1 MICGLKDEAKF
12 YLSKFSWGH
21 SFLELNEEILE
32 LYSNCKNSSEEVLEV
47 QRKFLEDSEKER
59 ENKNYDDMWPT
70 SSESE
75 AESEEGGWWRML

>member
-1 MICGLKDEAKF
+1 MVILQVPAGT
-12 YLSKFSWGH
+12 SFSDNLHGCW
-21 SFLELNEEILE
+21 SI
-32 LYSNCKNSSEEVLEV
+32 
-47 QRKFLEDSEKER
+47 QKFLEDSEKER